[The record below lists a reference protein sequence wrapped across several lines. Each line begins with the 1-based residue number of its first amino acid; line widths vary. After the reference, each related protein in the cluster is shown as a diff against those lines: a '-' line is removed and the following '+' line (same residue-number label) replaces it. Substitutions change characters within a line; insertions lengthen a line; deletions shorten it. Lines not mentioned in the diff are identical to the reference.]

1 MLGCW
6 CCAFRCRDQP
16 EIPLQEAE
24 SFSSWLSVVLAGRWH
39 GTLCAGSSLK
49 SLFRRQKVFPLPA
62 PSRQVAL
69 CASLGPPC
77 PLRLL
82 TLFPIVCV
90 CVASCHGV
98 RPGLG
103 GGIYFRGLPFKNHC
117 LFKTANCHAGNS
129 SANRPMKTQ
138 CFLLTVHWCTC
149 GGVSYTLFFVGHLAE
164 EFPLGAVPTTPCS
177 LSHMP
182 NS

>member
-1 MLGCW
+1 MSPGQSVSIRSMTPSAGLRSIQSGSFKRKKLSAWGCTPSCFTNDRHQAVWTQGWSYTPCHGHLQCLHPARSCSTWSCMLGCW

-39 GTLCAGSSLK
+39 GTLRAGSSLK

-77 PLRLL
+77 P
-82 TLFPIVCV
+82 
-90 CVASCHGV
+90 
-98 RPGLG
+98 
-103 GGIYFRGLPFKNHC
+103 
-117 LFKTANCHAGNS
+117 
-129 SANRPMKTQ
+129 
-138 CFLLTVHWCTC
+138 
-149 GGVSYTLFFVGHLAE
+149 
-164 EFPLGAVPTTPCS
+164 
-177 LSHMP
+177 
-182 NS
+182 